1 MFGQDK
7 IKFKKINE
15 FVIYIGTHGDQGA
28 ELADIILPSAA
39 YTEQDGYYTN
49 LEGKLQ
55 KAFKANYPPG
65 EAKEDWLIINDLA
78 NKIKNKTLYK
88 NKDYL
93 IDSLINFLKINKKNT
108 LNNLDQKFL
117 EEKIDLD
124 YIDYYHSNVIARAS
138 KTMNECKNSRINLKM
153 TGTDG

>member
-1 MFGQDK
+1 M
-7 IKFKKINE
+7 
-15 FVIYIGTHGDQGA
+15 
-28 ELADIILPSAA
+28 ADIILPSAA

-108 LNNLDQKFL
+108 LNNLNQKLL

-138 KTMNECKNSRINLKM
+138 KTMNECKNSRMNLKM

>member
-1 MFGQDK
+1 MFGKDK
-7 IKFKKINE
+7 IKFKKKNE

-39 YTEQDGYYTN
+39 YTEQDGFYTN

-65 EAKEDWLIINDLA
+65 EAKEDWIIINDLA
-78 NKIKNKTLYK
+78 NKIKNKILYK

-108 LNNLDQKFL
+108 PNILSQKFL
-117 EEKIDLD
+117 EEKIVLD
-124 YIDYYHSNVIARAS
+124 HIDYYHSNVIARAS

-153 TGTDG
+153 TGTEG

>member
-1 MFGQDK
+1 MV
-7 IKFKKINE
+7 KINE

>member
-1 MFGQDK
+1 MTD
-7 IKFKKINE
+7 
-15 FVIYIGTHGDQGA
+15 
-28 ELADIILPSAA
+28 
-39 YTEQDGYYTN
+39 EQDGYYTN